1 MWEFQTQRTGK
12 HWPRSLWTSPQPHS
26 AVATGLCTPDQA
38 RWTENLSAAEQRN
51 RKDGTIWA
59 QCCQQPLVDNQ
70 IKHLQGSLNPK
81 PTVQEITRL
90 PGPVPIPLTS
100 AGFSSGAKKQKDKP
114 VIFLQ
119 VLIGFRLISGR

>member
-12 HWPRSLWTSPQPHS
+12 HWPRSLWTSPHPRS

-38 RWTENLSAAEQRN
+38 RWTENLSVAERRN

-59 QCCQQPLVDNQ
+59 LCCYQHLAENQ

-90 PGPVPIPLTS
+90 PGPVPTPLTS
-100 AGFSSGAKKQKDKP
+100 AGFSSGAKNKRINQSY
-114 VIFLQ
+114 FCR
-119 VLIGFRLISGR
+119 F